1 MAVVWAKNS
10 RVCPGEDQS
19 GSWTGG
25 QEGDDKDLTVASGGH
40 FGKRRTA
47 HGAEHDE
54 GRKFPRGKNS
64 QVSSD
69 VDRSCLFIR
78 LPEKSQ
84 TIYLQRSQW
93 G

>member
-1 MAVVWAKNS
+1 M
-10 RVCPGEDQS
+10 
-19 GSWTGG
+19 
-25 QEGDDKDLTVASGGH
+25 ASGGH

-54 GRKFPRGKNS
+54 GRKFPGGKNS

-69 VDRSCLFIR
+69 VERSCLFRR

-84 TIYLQRSQW
+84 SIYKEAS
-93 G
+93 GVEE